1 MMGNGVHA
9 RSVYVQLKQPVIS
22 ESGKTSS
29 QVCVGLCVSVCV
41 GAGYIFYGLGACTG
55 ACMRV
60 FSLGGQGYKSITQV
74 LKAHLASIR
83 AVVTFC
89 ATLWNSG

>member
-9 RSVYVQLKQPVIS
+9 RPVYVQLKQPVIS

-29 QVCVGLCVSVCV
+29 QVCVGLCVRGLYILCRGCV
-41 GAGYIFYGLGACTG
+41 HACV
-55 ACMRV
+55 RV
-60 FSLGGQGYKSITQV
+60 FSLGGQSYKSITQV